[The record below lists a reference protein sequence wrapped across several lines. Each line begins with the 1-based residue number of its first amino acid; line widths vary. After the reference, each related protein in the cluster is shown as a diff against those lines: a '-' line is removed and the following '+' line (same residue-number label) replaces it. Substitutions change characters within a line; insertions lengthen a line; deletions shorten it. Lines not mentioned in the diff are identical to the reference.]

1 MKKRK
6 IGGRIL
12 SAVIASAMLLSSMTV
27 FAADRPAKNTDTPT
41 WGDVWA
47 IQDYVSENIYNQ
59 VDSGELS
66 FEYDPNDQ
74 APYMEAGHK
83 MVAVSLEKEYAEDC
97 SEAYYNN
104 PPSGADAETELTGD
118 QFDNYS
124 TLYDAGIAMVDNIVT
139 ATGEKYIEDISSDY
153 EDFWDIYDAPLRAK
167 IDAGQI
173 VVVDI
178 DGGEEAPDAAT
189 MDKGTY
195 WVDSADMDAYD
206 VAIAAQEST
215 TNSWNWE
222 GHDGG
227 PDILRTEME
236 NVISA
241 LNDAYSTF
249 IGKLHEGTKET
260 ATPVESLKTVSKSSS
275 SSKSSSKQEEEPAP
289 ALVNEVLYSTGT
301 KKQSSL
307 EGVYGQ
313 TFVAGTIFNDEQAK
327 IKQAA
332 GLTEEEI
339 KSGVVIKYYICNS
352 LNKKMNEKLSSVVT
366 GQGYK
371 VLGVMNCD
379 LYKLEKGNIT
389 KIKTTGETLTVT
401 IGVPENLR
409 NDKYEFV
416 VMCYDESGNLVT
428 MQDLDTDKNTITVQ
442 ANSFGYWAIGYKTK

>member
-12 SAVIASAMLLSSMTV
+12 SAVLASAMLLSSMTV
-27 FAADRPAKNTDTPT
+27 FAADRPTKNTGTPT

-47 IQDYVSENIYNQ
+47 IQYYLEENIYAQ
-59 VDSGELS
+59 DRSGELS
-66 FEYDPNDQ
+66 FEDDPNAQ

-83 MVAVSLEKEYAEDC
+83 MVAVSLEKAYAEDC
-97 SEAYYNN
+97 SEEYYND
-104 PPSGADAETELTGD
+104 PGDADAETELTGD
-118 QFDNYS
+118 QYDNYS
-124 TLYDAGIAMVDNIVT
+124 TLYDAGMAMVDNIVT
-139 ATGEKYIEDISSDY
+139 ATGTKYIDDISSGY
-153 EDFWDIYDAPLRAK
+153 NDFWDNYDAPLRAK
-167 IDAGQI
+167 VDAGQI

-178 DGGEEAPDAAT
+178 NGGEEAPDAET

-206 VAIAAQEST
+206 VAIAAQEPT
-215 TNSWNWE
+215 TNNWNWE

-236 NVISA
+236 SVISA
-241 LNDAYSTF
+241 LNAAYNTF

-260 ATPVESLKTVSKSSS
+260 AAPVESLKEVKESSS
-275 SSKSSSKQEEEPAP
+275 SSKPSPKQEEKEVPV
-289 ALVNEVLYSTGT
+289 LVNEVLYSNGT
-301 KKQSSL
+301 RKRSSI

-313 TFVAGTIFNDEQAK
+313 TFAAGTIFIDEQMK

-332 GLTEEEI
+332 GLSEEEI

-379 LYKLEKGNIT
+379 LYKLYKGEIT
-389 KIKTTGETLTVT
+389 KIRTTSEAITVT
-401 IGVPENLR
+401 IGVPENMR
-409 NDKYEFV
+409 NEKYEFV
-416 VMCYDESGNLVT
+416 VMCYDEGGNLVT
-428 MQDLDTDKNTITVQ
+428 MPDLDTDKNTITVQ
-442 ANSFGYWAIGYKTK
+442 ANSFGYWAVGYKVK

>member
-27 FAADRPAKNTDTPT
+27 FAAKPTLPENLTDDQDG
-41 WGDVWA
+41 WDALDVYDEGLWEG
-47 IQDYVSENIYNQ
+47 ENHVI
-59 VDSGELS
+59 
-66 FEYDPNDQ
+66 
-74 APYMEAGHK
+74 
-83 MVAVSLEKEYAEDC
+83 
-97 SEAYYNN
+97 
-104 PPSGADAETELTGD
+104 ETESLDAIKKYFGSDVLLIPADQYEAVETERNKGDSADFNALYNAYKALDSALVTGD
-118 QFDNYS
+118 GSYCVDNSLLENETATWDEINLIWKKVDNGSIIVVDTDNGEIPPDVS
-124 TLYDAGIAMVDNIVT
+124 TL
-139 ATGEKYIEDISSDY
+139 E
-153 EDFWDIYDAPLRAK
+153 
-167 IDAGQI
+167 
-173 VVVDI
+173 
-178 DGGEEAPDAAT
+178 
-189 MDKGTY
+189 KGTY
-195 WVDSADMDAYD
+195 WVTQSDLNQFDSDVATAENSVASYKEGEGDEKDWKKFAITCGTGTDTYIYD
-206 VAIAAQEST
+206 VIDISNETYKNYVESLM
-215 TNSWNWE
+215 N
-222 GHDGG
+222 
-227 PDILRTEME
+227 
-236 NVISA
+236 
-241 LNDAYSTF
+241 AYSTLLDA
-249 IGKLHEGTKET
+249 LHEGTKET

-289 ALVNEVLYSTGT
+289 ALVNEVLYSTGA
-301 KKQSSL
+301 KKQSSI

-332 GLTEEEI
+332 ALSEEEI

-389 KIKTTGETLTVT
+389 KIKTTGEALTVT
-401 IGVPENLR
+401 IGVPEKLR